1 MDVIE
6 LTRQLG
12 HALQAD
18 ERYLKMDEARKNS
31 DADEKLQELIGQFNL
46 KRLAL
51 NNEAS
56 AEKPDNEK
64 VQKMNQELRS
74 IYAQVMQNP
83 NMIAYNE
90 AKQGV
95 DELLQRISAIISQSA
110 DGEDQDTADYV
121 PSCGGDCSG
130 CGGSCGC
137 H

>member
-6 LTRQLG
+6 IARQLG

-18 ERYLKMDEARKNS
+18 ERYLKMDAARKAS
-31 DADEKLQELIGQFNL
+31 DADNELQELIGQFNL

-64 VQKMNQELRS
+64 VQKMNQELRAV
-74 IYAQVMQNP
+74 YDEVMKNP
-83 NMIAYNE
+83 NMAAYNE

-95 DELLQRISAIISQSA
+95 DEILQRVSAIISLSA
-110 DGEDQDTADYV
+110 DGEDPDTADYT

-130 CGGSCGC
+130 CGGGC
-137 H
+137 HH